1 MTLEEIA
8 DDVSMCTGCSL
19 YRCRINTVPGEG
31 SSMPDLMFIGEAPGA
46 TEDQEGRPFIGKAG
60 LILTE
65 MVSSLGL
72 ERGQVFITN
81 VIKCRPPN
89 NRLPRPDE
97 IEACLPYLERQIKIL
112 RPKIVVLM
120 GNVAMFSIL
129 GMRGM
134 GSRHGKTYERN
145 GIKFFVTC
153 HPAASFRSGGWRR
166 AMIEDFEIL
175 GRMMRKLGEK
185 DGLA

>member
-1 MTLEEIA
+1 MTLEKIA
-8 DDVSMCTGCSL
+8 DEISMCTGCSL

-31 SSMPDLMFIGEAPGA
+31 RLRPDLMFIGEAPGA
-46 TEDQEGRPFIGKAG
+46 TENQEGRPFIGKAG

-65 MVSSLGL
+65 MISSLGL
-72 ERGQVFITN
+72 EREQVFITN

-89 NRLPRPDE
+89 NRPPRPNE
-97 IEACLPYLERQIKIL
+97 IEACLPYLERQIKKL

-120 GNVAMFSIL
+120 GNIAMLAML

-134 GSRHGKTYERN
+134 GSRHGKTYERD

-153 HPAASFRSGGWRR
+153 HPAASFRSGGWRK
-166 AMIEDFEIL
+166 AMIEDFKIL
-175 GRMMRKLGEK
+175 GRMIQK
-185 DGLA
+185 